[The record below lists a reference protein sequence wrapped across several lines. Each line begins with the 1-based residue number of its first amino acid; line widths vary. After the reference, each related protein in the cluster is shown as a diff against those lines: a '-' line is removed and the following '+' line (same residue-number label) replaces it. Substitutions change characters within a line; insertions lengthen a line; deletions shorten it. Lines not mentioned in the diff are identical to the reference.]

1 MSQSKSGIR
10 WKIFKWFG
18 PPEVQNLVNYIDS
31 MQDIPN
37 ATGDI
42 AIYPLGEFSFNVKTS
57 LDDDIEPMIFPTP
70 QERASFQLGLSY
82 GVGLM
87 GGTTNALSED
97 EFKALEEMNKKTTH
111 GGGGSYNN

>member
-1 MSQSKSGIR
+1 MNMENKKGIR
-10 WKIFKWFG
+10 WKLFRLFG
-18 PPEVQNLVNYIDS
+18 PPEMKNLVNYIDDLTLDGS
-31 MQDIPN
+31 DIV
-37 ATGDI
+37 
-42 AIYPLGEFSFNVKTS
+42 IYPFGEFSFNVQTS
-57 LDDDIEPMIFPTP
+57 MEDDIEPMIFPTS

-87 GGTTNALSED
+87 GGITNALSED